1 MFFYTHTNAQN
12 NAQIS
17 QVLILFHTSHSA
29 FDNKKVRFPKKGPFS
44 IGQDGLQFDDTEYSS
59 YFCGVNR
66 ITLKRFRL

>member
-1 MFFYTHTNAQN
+1 MNAQN

-17 QVLILFHTSHSA
+17 QVLILFHTFHSA

-59 YFCGVNR
+59 
-66 ITLKRFRL
+66 